1 MPDLPSPSK
10 PPVRKAIATAALLA
24 VASTLTLYSTGGN
37 PFSRAEAAES
47 PAMAPEAPAVAI
59 ATVESRA
66 IAPESTFIARL
77 EATERV
83 ALRPRVAGHVEAVL
97 FQEGQFVKAGQPLFT
112 IDARGFDAAL
122 ASAQAQLKLAQARE
136 QRAISEARRARE
148 LLALD
153 AIAAEEA
160 ERRSAAQAEAQ
171 AQVAAAQAALRAAQL
186 DREFATVRA
195 PIDGRIGRALVT
207 AGNYVGVGAAQA
219 PLAVLLS
226 SQSLQVHFDVAD
238 PAIQA
243 HLARARKPDAMKV
256 TLVGEQS
263 EQPLGTATLDFA
275 DNEIEPGTGT
285 LRLRARVNA
294 RDSGLLP
301 GAFVRVRLAH
311 PQAGTTL
318 LVPDAAIGTD
328 QGRHHV
334 LVVDAQ
340 DTVQYRAVQLGDR
353 HGDLRAVTGGV
364 QAGERVVAS
373 GLMRIKPGMKVR
385 AAEPAASAG

>member
-1 MPDLPSPSK
+1 MPKHPFPT
-10 PPVRKAIATAALLA
+10 KALQRTTIAAAALLA
-24 VASTLTLYSTGGN
+24 TALALTLVATTGG
-37 PFSRAEAAES
+37 PLTDATAAE
-47 PAMAPEAPAVAI
+47 PATNAPDLPAVVI
-59 ATVESRA
+59 AAVESRA
-66 IAPESTFIARL
+66 VAPESMFIARV
-77 EATERV
+77 EAAERV

-97 FQEGQFVKAGQPLFT
+97 FQEGQFVKTGQPLFT

-136 QRAISEARRARE
+136 QRAMSEARRARE
-148 LLALD
+148 LQALD

-171 AQVAAAQAALRAAQL
+171 AQVASAQAALRAAQI

-207 AGNYVGVGAAQA
+207 AGNYVGVGEAQA

-294 RDSGLLP
+294 RDSGMLP

-334 LVVDAQ
+334 LVVDEQ
-340 DTVQYRAVQLGDR
+340 DMVQYRAVQLGDR
-353 HGDLRAVTGGV
+353 HGDLRAVTSGV

-373 GLMRIKPGMKVR
+373 GFMRIKPGMKVR
-385 AAEPAASAG
+385 AAEPAANAG

>member
-1 MPDLPSPSK
+1 MK
-10 PPVRKAIATAALLA
+10 RNTIAAAALLA
-24 VASTLTLYSTGGN
+24 AALGLTLVVTSGDLLTYAT
-37 PFSRAEAAES
+37 AAE
-47 PAMAPEAPAVAI
+47 PMATALDLPTVAVTA
-59 ATVESRA
+59 VESRA
-66 IAPESTFIARL
+66 VAPESTFIARA
-77 EATERV
+77 EAAERV

-97 FQEGQFVKAGQPLFT
+97 FQDGQFVKAGQPLFT
-112 IDARGFDAAL
+112 IDARAFDAAL

-136 QRAISEARRARE
+136 QRAVGEARRARE

-160 ERRSAAQAEAQ
+160 ERRSAALAEAQ
-171 AQVAAAQAALRAAQL
+171 AQVAAAQAALRAAKL

-207 AGNYVGVGAAQA
+207 TGNYVDVGASQA

-256 TLVGEQS
+256 TLVGELS

-311 PQAGTTL
+311 PKAGTTL

-334 LVVDAQ
+334 LVVDEE

-353 HGDLRAVTGGV
+353 HGDLRAVIGGV

-385 AAEPAASAG
+385 AAERAANAG

>member
-1 MPDLPSPSK
+1 MSNLPFHSK
-10 PPVRKAIATAALLA
+10 PPVRTAIATAALLA
-24 VASTLTLYSTGGN
+24 VAFALTLYITGGE
-37 PFSRAEAAES
+37 PLSRAEAAD
-47 PAMAPEAPAVAI
+47 AATAAPDAPAVSI
-59 ATVESRA
+59 VTVESRPL
-66 IAPESTFIARL
+66 APESTFIARV
-77 EATERV
+77 EAAERV

-136 QRAISEARRARE
+136 QRATSEARRARE

-160 ERRSAAQAEAQ
+160 ERRGAAMAEAQ
-171 AQVAAAQAALRAAQL
+171 AQVAASQAALRAAQL

-195 PIDGRIGRALVT
+195 PINGRIGRALVT
-207 AGNYVGVGAAQA
+207 AGNYVGVGATQA

-226 SQSLQVHFDVAD
+226 SQALQVHFDVAD

-243 HLARARKPDAMKV
+243 HLARVSKPDGLKV
-256 TLVGEQS
+256 ALVGEAS
-263 EQPLGTATLDFA
+263 DQPLGTAVLDFA

-285 LRLRARVNA
+285 LRLRARVTT

-301 GAFVRVRLAH
+301 GAFVRVRLSH
-311 PQAGTTL
+311 PQASQTL

-334 LVVDAQ
+334 LVVDEH

-353 HGDLRAVTGGV
+353 HGDWRAVIGGV
-364 QAGERVVAS
+364 QAGERVIAS

-385 AAEPAASAG
+385 AAERAAIAG

>member
-1 MPDLPSPSK
+1 MPNLPSPSK
-10 PPVRKAIATAALLA
+10 PLLRKAVTTAALLA
-24 VASTLTLYSTGGN
+24 MASTLTLYGISGD
-37 PFSRAEAAES
+37 PFPRAEAAES
-47 PAMAPEAPAVAI
+47 PAAAPEAPAVAI
-59 ATVESRA
+59 VTVESRL
-66 IAPESTFIARL
+66 IAPESTFIARI

-83 ALRPRVAGHVEAVL
+83 ALRPRVAGHLEAVL

-160 ERRSAAQAEAQ
+160 ERRSAAQAE

-340 DTVQYRAVQLGDR
+340 DTVQYRTVQLGDR